1 MLSLN
6 HRKTRESR
14 QIQVLKDIGS
24 RGLQSISSLAKIQQ
38 TNRTNIDS
46 SFRVLVDIGYLKFEK
61 FRISPGSKEKLFKL
75 TDLGMEFLSREQ
87 TLTLEEFWKTVFSVY
102 DKQIFETKFPME
114 LFFSNYEKIVL
125 EYDFEFTP
133 VEIGITLHNLS
144 FYHPV
149 TNSPPIGVSMLIVLS
164 MDKPMTRNNIIKN
177 LKDKNPLKIKIT
189 ESKIDGY
196 FQRLIQDN
204 LIAELTNDKDP
215 QYRLTVLGFLIIMRF
230 LDSAQIDLYNNHNI
244 NTDLIIRKV
253 IKNSQVKLPFISE
266 SWDML
271 RDIVDESN
279 AVRLFAN
286 IIRKTPTISGTI
298 HTDGLRELLSIER
311 MMSVAFSET
320 IKDEAKIGLNVMS
333 DLGKKGDIEGNFF
346 SPVTKRLLFLLIISG
361 SGLKDQGK
369 IIESVKGTKFFLV
382 EHAEQVICNKISFE
396 FLTYFIDEVIR
407 EKKTN
412 TEYSLS
418 KVQKWND
425 FQKSNKQFKEWF
437 DKWVK
442 LLLKFEERNVKV
454 LKERLFLKV

>member
-1 MLSLN
+1 MLLN
-6 HRKTRESR
+6 HRKTREYR
-14 QIQVLKDIGS
+14 QIQILKDIGT
-24 RGLQSISSLAKIQQ
+24 RGLQSIASLTKIQQ

-46 SFRVLVDIGYLKFEK
+46 SIRVLLDIEYLEFSEFKTG
-61 FRISPGSKEKLFKL
+61 PGSKEKFYKL
-75 TDLGMEFLSREQ
+75 TESGMEFLSKEQ
-87 TLTLEEFWKTVFSVY
+87 TLTLEEFWKTVFCVY
-102 DKQIFETKFPME
+102 DKQVFKTKFPME
-114 LFFSNYEKIVL
+114 LFFSNYEKHKL
-125 EYDFEFTP
+125 GYDFEFTP
-133 VEIGITLHNLS
+133 VELGITLNNLS

-149 TNSPPIGVSMLIVLS
+149 TNSLPIGVSMLIVLS
-164 MDKPMTRNNIIKN
+164 MDKPMTKSNIEKN

-189 ESKIDGY
+189 ESKIGGY

-230 LDSAQIDLYNNHNI
+230 LDSAQIDLHNNHNI

-271 RDIVDESN
+271 KDIVDESN
-279 AVRLFAN
+279 AVILFDN

-311 MMSVAFSET
+311 MMTEAFSET
-320 IKDEAKIGLNVMS
+320 IKGEAKIGLNVIS
-333 DLGKKGDIEGNFF
+333 DLEKKGDIEGNFF
-346 SPVTKRLLFLLIISG
+346 SPVRKRLLFLLIISG
-361 SGLKDQGK
+361 FGLKDQGK
-369 IIESVKGTKFFLV
+369 IIESVKGSKFYLA
-382 EHAEQVICNKISFE
+382 EHAEKVISNKIAFE
-396 FLTYFIDEVIR
+396 FFTYFIDEVIR

-425 FQKSNKQFKEWF
+425 FQKSNKRFKEWF
-437 DKWVK
+437 DNWVEH
-442 LLLKFEERNVKV
+442 LLKFEESNIKV
-454 LKERLFLKV
+454 LSGRPFLNV